1 MRHHHAQ
8 RTLGRDRD
16 QRTAL
21 LRSLARSLIL
31 QGGIVT
37 TEARAKELRPFIE
50 KLVTKSKS
58 DTVAARRLVAGR
70 LGEQEQALKKLFTT
84 LGPKYKEQQG
94 GYTRIIKTGVNQKD
108 GRREARIEFV

>member
-31 QGGIVT
+31 RGGITT
-37 TEARAKELRPFIE
+37 TEARAKELRPFVE
-50 KLVTKSKS
+50 KLVTKSKN
-58 DTVAARRLVAGR
+58 DTVAARRLVASR
-70 LGEQEQALKKLFTT
+70 LGNQMDALKTLFVTVA
-84 LGPKYKEQQG
+84 PKYKAQPG
-94 GYTRIIKTGVNQKD
+94 GYTRIIKMGISIKD
-108 GRREARIEFV
+108 GRRNARIEFV